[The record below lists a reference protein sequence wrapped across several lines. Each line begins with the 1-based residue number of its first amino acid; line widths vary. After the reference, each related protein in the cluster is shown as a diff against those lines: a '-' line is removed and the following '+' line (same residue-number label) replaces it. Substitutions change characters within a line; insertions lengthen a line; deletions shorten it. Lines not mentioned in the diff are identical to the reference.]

1 MRLSKQCEAPKAV
14 FLAGILLATIPSVTV
29 SAMCR
34 RFNTGLMLAA
44 GSTGEVFW
52 YNGGDV
58 TAACKYS

>member
-14 FLAGILLATIPSVTV
+14 FLAGILLATFQSVIV

-34 RFNTGLMLAA
+34 RLYWPQMLAA
-44 GSTGEVFW
+44 GSTSEVFW

-58 TAACKYS
+58 TAACK